1 MMLALL
7 FGTYAMACSIDGKEG
22 FLPENDLNIPAGLK
36 LNYKTI
42 SEADFNEVIDRV
54 ETVYAPVIS
63 AKGGKLKIQRNWKD
77 GTVNAYAKRSGS
89 TYVVAMFGG
98 LARHKETTK
107 DGFAMVVCHELGHHI
122 GGAPKKSSGG
132 GGWGGSGALRWAS
145 NEGQSDYFASLKC
158 MRQVYKG
165 DNNKEIMANITIPQE
180 VATKCSESFGKDNDE
195 YYMCTRSSLAG
206 LSLARLLGSLRKGS
220 KAPTFGSPDKSI
232 VRSTNHNHPAA
243 QCRLDTYFAGAVCDM
258 SENDDVSDT
267 DETIGTCSRAKSHS
281 EGLRPFCWFKPATT
295 AAVY

>member
-7 FGTYAMACSIDGKEG
+7 FGINAMACSIDGKEG

-36 LNYKTI
+36 LNYKTLT
-42 SEADFNEVIDRV
+42 EADFNEVIERV
-54 ETVYAPVIS
+54 ETVYAPIV
-63 AKGGKLKIQRNWKD
+63 AEKGGKLKVERKWND

-122 GGAPKKSSGG
+122 GGAPKKSSAAG

-158 MRQVYKG
+158 MRQVFKG
-165 DNNKEIMANITIPQE
+165 DNNKEIMANVEIPTTVQTQC
-180 VATKCSESFGKDNDE
+180 AESFGKNNDE
-195 YYMCTRSSLAG
+195 YHMCTRSSMAG

-220 KAPTFGSPDKSI
+220 KLPTFDTPDKS
-232 VRSTNHNHPAA
+232 VVSSTNHNHPAA
-243 QCRLDTYFAGAVCDM
+243 QCRLDTYFQGAVCDM

-267 DETIGTCSRAKSHS
+267 DETVGTCSRAKSHTA
-281 EGLRPFCWFKPATT
+281 GLRPLCWFKPSKTL
-295 AAVY
+295 